1 MVTVWHTWRVSH
13 RQPAPVNDEQ
23 RGNLLTSPSSYQ
35 SQTSALSGSLALR
48 SRGLVSMNTFISAC
62 LYSQRLVSLG
72 KKRAGGQWLQFYLVW
87 GERAVPP
94 PSCELSSN
102 EMEMLS
108 GLPGTVPALCSTDKV
123 ATLMGVWLLL
133 EHGSNSS
140 SATVYQL
147 APAINVADCLGVYQH
162 NSCAT
167 ERTDVCV
174 CCRLNKGGKTN
185 IFCFKSH
192 GGKVKWKSKQQTFY
206 LIQPLNLLN
215 IWKVDL
221 KDRKTMR
228 LHAWIVHRAW

>member
-1 MVTVWHTWRVSH
+1 MNNEGICWPPPPVTNLKPLLCLAPWHLDLV
-13 RQPAPVNDEQ
+13 V
-23 RGNLLTSPSSYQ
+23 LLAWILLFQHAYIHSVKF
-35 SQTSALSGSLALR
+35 LLA
-48 SRGLVSMNTFISAC
+48 
-62 LYSQRLVSLG
+62 
-72 KKRAGGQWLQFYLVW
+72 KRAKGAGGQWLQFYLVW